1 MTAATGIVLVQLGGR
16 GLEISVNK
24 DDRLTGNG
32 SEAIKKSALE
42 SIFFFCPFTNFFFF
56 FFLKT
61 LPYLHKTLSPDKT
74 FVQCSSSMKR
84 RALCLLSIVI
94 AFIIFCQA

>member
-1 MTAATGIVLVQLGGR
+1 MKKQSSLLAASSSGRFSFSACPPIGAWADEEVTAATGIVLVQLGGR

-42 SIFFFCPFTNFFFF
+42 SIFFLLSFYQFF
-56 FFLKT
+56 FFLF
-61 LPYLHKTLSPDKT
+61 S
-74 FVQCSSSMKR
+74 
-84 RALCLLSIVI
+84 
-94 AFIIFCQA
+94 